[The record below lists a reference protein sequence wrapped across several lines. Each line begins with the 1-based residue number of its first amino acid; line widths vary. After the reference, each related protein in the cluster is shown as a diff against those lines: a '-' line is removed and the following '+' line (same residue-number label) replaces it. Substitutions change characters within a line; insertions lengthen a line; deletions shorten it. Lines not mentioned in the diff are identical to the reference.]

1 MRPIIEFKFEIIL
14 TRSNNIFELQT
25 VENIDVLIKVIFFI
39 LFIVVIRK
47 IRSIKC
53 ILITKLYNLSQ
64 KIQGGG
70 GGGDDGA
77 GDNDLEENLMAE
89 EVDNTLH
96 FKGFIIKI
104 IA

>member
-64 KIQGGG
+64 NIQGGG

-77 GDNDLEENLMAE
+77 GDDDLEENLMAE

-96 FKGFIIKI
+96 FKGFIIKV